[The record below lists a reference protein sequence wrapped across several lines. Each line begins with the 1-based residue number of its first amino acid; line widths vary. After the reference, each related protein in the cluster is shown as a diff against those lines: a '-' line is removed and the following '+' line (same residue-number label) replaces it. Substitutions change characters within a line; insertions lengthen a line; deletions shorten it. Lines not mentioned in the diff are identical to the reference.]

1 MTKYSAEMIEINFII
16 FDVMREF
23 FDDLKD
29 HKFVY
34 FNTMNEYNV
43 FNERLT
49 DKEEEKI
56 SYSLN
61 LLAYVDMRNDEETII
76 VESL

>member
-49 DKEEEKI
+49 NEEEEKI